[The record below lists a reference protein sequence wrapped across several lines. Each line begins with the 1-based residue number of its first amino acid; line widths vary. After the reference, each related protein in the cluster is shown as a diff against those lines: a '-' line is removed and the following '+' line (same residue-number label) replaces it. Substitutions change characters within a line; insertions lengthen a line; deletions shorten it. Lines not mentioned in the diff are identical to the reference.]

1 MTPFL
6 EKTIRLLAN
15 SENASSIELLQF
27 LLESS
32 DRDTR
37 EKALAGLYLK
47 NSPEILL
54 QLFDKI
60 RDHEKE
66 WLDLPFL
73 TPDRMSKIIEPAF
86 QSNHYE
92 LAKHACQFAVR
103 NKLYESV
110 GTITRLFKI
119 HHPKWMELAA
129 QTVLQLAESFYNDLA
144 DAPSETA
151 RRNMDR
157 RREWFASQL
166 EDSVRHFGM
175 HDYIEP
181 IKAYLLVAKKN
192 YPFLINTFN
201 DIHSKVCK
209 TIIDLLQNQEETR
222 FYRLLLGFLDDTS
235 SPAIV
240 DIILTSKQDPK
251 FISSLLQT
259 IGKNPSQQMRG
270 ALKRFLNFS
279 WIDPNHENLPDW
291 IVGLEEN
298 FVQLIANSG
307 LPRKTSL
314 AMFDWILRLP
324 SVEGRLAAI
333 KAIRGFHG
341 EDVNNILIEAAED
354 SDPQVCSE
362 ALRLMKNRKIGKI
375 DQILLQKVYH
385 PSELVRRTIYQLTPD
400 FHIENFFRNVG
411 QMTENTATAFGKIVR
426 NVDSNTRKHI
436 SQEIQSSIPVR
447 RKVAM
452 DVIRYTGLTEEYED
466 VLIALV
472 ENDDETDLRIEACW
486 MLATILSANSYKTL
500 QKAERDRNP
509 LVQQAAIQA
518 ATNWRE
524 TVSNYARNV

>member
-6 EKTIRLLAN
+6 EKTIRFLAN
-15 SENASSIELLQF
+15 SANPLSIELLQF
-27 LLESS
+27 LLGSS
-32 DRDTR
+32 DCDTR
-37 EKALAGLYLK
+37 EKAFTGLYLK

-54 QLFDKI
+54 QLFGKI
-60 RDHEKE
+60 RDSEKE
-66 WLDLPFL
+66 WLALPFL
-73 TPDRMSKIIEPAF
+73 TPERMSKIIEPTF
-86 QSNHYE
+86 QSNNYE
-92 LAKHACQFAVR
+92 LTEYACQFAVR
-103 NKLYESV
+103 NKLYESIKS
-110 GTITRLFKI
+110 ITLLFKV
-119 HHPKWMELAA
+119 HHPKWIQMAA
-129 QTVLQLAESFYNDLA
+129 QAILQLAESFYSDLA

-166 EDSVRHFGM
+166 EDTVRQFGT
-175 HDYIEP
+175 HGCIEP

-192 YPFLINTFN
+192 YPFLINTLN

-222 FYRLLLGFLDDTS
+222 FYRLLLSFLDDIS

-240 DIILTSKQDPK
+240 DIILTSKQEQK
-251 FISSLLQT
+251 FVSSLLQM
-259 IGKNPSQQMRG
+259 IGTNPSQQTRS
-270 ALKRFLNFS
+270 ALKRFLDFG
-279 WIDPNHENLPDW
+279 WIHSDNEKLPDL
-291 IVGLEEN
+291 IAGLEEN

-307 LPRKTSL
+307 LPRNTSL
-314 AMFDWILRLP
+314 AMFDFIFRLP
-324 SVEGRLAAI
+324 SVEGRRAAI

-341 EDVNNILIEAAED
+341 EDVKNILIEAVED

-362 ALRLMKNRKIGKI
+362 ALRLMKNRKISKV
-375 DQILLQKVYH
+375 DQIILQKVYH
-385 PSELVRRTIYQLTPD
+385 PSELVRHTIYQLTPE

-411 QMTENTATAFGKIVR
+411 QMTESTASAFGKIVR
-426 NVDSNTRKHI
+426 SIDPNTRKHI

-466 VLIALV
+466 TLITLA
-472 ENDDETDLRIEACW
+472 ENDDETDLRIDAYW
-486 MLATILSANSYKTL
+486 MLANIFSADSYQTL

-518 ATNWRE
+518 ATNWRDA
-524 TVSNYARNV
+524 VSNYARNV